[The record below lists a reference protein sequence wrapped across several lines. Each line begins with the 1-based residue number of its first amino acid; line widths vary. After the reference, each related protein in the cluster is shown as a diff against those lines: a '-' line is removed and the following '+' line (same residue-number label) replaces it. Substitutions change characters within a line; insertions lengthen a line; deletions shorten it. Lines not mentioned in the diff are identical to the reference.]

1 MARIAV
7 PKKKAVSELDQM
19 LAEDAARFFHDPTG
33 FTRYAYPWEEPD
45 GPLGAYPGPDD
56 WQVEVMDYIGQQT
69 RTAKTAIRV
78 AISSGHGCGKEIA
91 CTEPV
96 YTPSGPVA
104 MGELKVGDWVLGG
117 DGRPCQVL
125 GVWHQGIRPLYR
137 VTFSDGA
144 SVLAGDPHLW
154 VATSIADRKYKR
166 PARVVTTEEMRTHL
180 YRKYQIPLCGA
191 AEFNISNTYINPYI
205 MGYLLGNGS
214 LCTPS
219 AVKISCH
226 DPEAYAHITSRL
238 PEGYVLSG
246 RTETYQFIARLGKFN
261 GDDGGNKVWRYLDE
275 LGLTYKKAHEKF
287 IPEVYLYGTV
297 GERIEL
303 LRGLMDSD
311 GCCVNA
317 NESGRPNHYRVTFNT
332 SSSLLR
338 DGFIQLIQSLGG
350 VSSYNTDVRRCLK
363 SVSGSGRTNVGKTNF
378 DNYQLSVNLP
388 RRINP
393 FYITRKA
400 DVYEEYLQANKRNPV
415 RVVRSIEY
423 ECDDYAACIMVDSP
437 DHTYLTKHYIVTHNS
452 ALASYLVNWFMTTRP
467 DCAVVA
473 TANTKAQLQT
483 KLWRELALWHKRSL
497 FEPWFQWMAT
507 SLRAIEAPET
517 WVANAIPWSVNNP
530 EAFAGLHGQYVMV
543 IFDEACHDDQTD
555 VLTDQGWKRFADL
568 DGTELL
574 FTMDPDTGHCFYERP
589 TRLYKAPYKG
599 ELWEYARRGANF
611 CVTPNHKMLEQRY
624 SPKYNGKPNYT
635 RWGLTP
641 INELTGTNF
650 YVPKGVASR
659 EELSIDTFTI
669 PAYKGKRKQWAKLVV
684 PMDDW
689 MVFLGWYFSEGH
701 LTYSRGNI
709 DTVCIT
715 QKVSAPLAK
724 LRKLVDAWGCNTKL
738 YEYDPN
744 TVLSIRHAGLAAYL
758 HALGRGCLV
767 KRLPAEIRK
776 ASQGQQELFLRAFCE
791 GDGYYK
797 SPERMILYTSNA
809 GLADDLQEVA
819 LLAGFNSTVRTRRL
833 AGKVAKFTTHSA
845 TSTVDW
851 YVVSVAD
858 RVQPRANIRRKH
870 IQKVAYEGVVYC
882 AEVPSHHTLLTRRQ
896 GVSVWSGNSAIEDI
910 IWETMEGAMTTAGF
924 TPIWVVQGNPTR
936 SSGGFYRCFHDP
948 KSPWKTFQVDSR
960 TARMTNKA
968 QLQEWIERWGA
979 DSNFARVRIYGEFPT
994 VGDLQFIPSPDVDR
1008 AMANK
1013 AVPLDSDYLVL
1024 GVDIARKGLDTS
1036 VIIPRSSNRVLK
1048 PRVFRITDTMMLA
1061 ATIAEVIDELHPDTT
1076 FVDGNGVGAGVV
1088 DRLRQL
1094 GYDVIDVLGQ
1104 SKPLDERYYNKRAEC
1119 YGGVKNWL
1127 RGDVQLPK
1135 DEELREE
1142 LVGLEYDLR
1151 KDRILLEDKDDI
1163 RERIGRSPD
1172 KADALAL
1179 TFAEPINAV
1188 RMRRTDT
1195 AMRRVASH
1203 RAGRDWRA
1211 V

>member
-33 FTRYAYPWEEPD
+33 FTRYAYPWGESD

-78 AISSGHGCGKEIA
+78 AISSGHGSGKALENNELVLTPQGWRRMGDLRLGDQVMA
-91 CTEPV
+91 VDGTPTPV
-96 YTPSGPVA
+96 VGVYPQ
-104 MGELKVGDWVLGG
+104 GE
-117 DGRPCQVL
+117 RE
-125 GVWHQGIRPLYR
+125 LYR
-137 VTFSDGA
+137 VTLDDGC
-144 SVLAGDPHLW
+144 SVVVDGDHLW
-154 VATSIADRKYKR
+154 QTTTRSERKHGKAAGVR
-166 PARVVTTEEMRTHL
+166 TTREIMNSLTFPNGPVQGLNHC
-180 YRKYQIPLCGA
+180 IPTCGA
-191 AEFNISNTYINPYI
+191 IQHPEAVVPLDP
-205 MGYLLGNGS
+205 YLLGFWLGDGCRAS
-214 LCTPS
+214 IGR
-219 AVKISCH
+219 V
-226 DPEAYAHITSRL
+226 
-238 PEGYVLSG
+238 PEGKMEPLQACGGVLPPRAS
-246 RTETYQFIARLGKFN
+246 TSKP
-261 GDDGGNKVWRYLDE
+261 YLFYATVKNAKE
-275 LGLTYKKAHEKF
+275 KLSALGLFEKRSWEKF
-287 IPEVYLYGTV
+287 IPSCYLHASVEQRVALLQGLLDTDGTV
-297 GERIEL
+297 GKTGAITFDSASEALADGVAEL
-303 LRGLMDSD
+303 VR
-311 GCCVNA
+311 
-317 NESGRPNHYRVTFNT
+317 
-332 SSSLLR
+332 
-338 DGFIQLIQSLGG
+338 SLGG
-350 VSSYNTDVRRCLK
+350 VARRGGRQGRIDGVDKRWGYRVFVALPMGVVPFRIEHK
-363 SVSGSGRTNVGKTNF
+363 RRLYAPVWGHKNRDRVSRRFIASVEREGVG
-378 DNYQLSVNLP
+378 
-388 RRINP
+388 
-393 FYITRKA
+393 
-400 DVYEEYLQANKRNPV
+400 QATCI
-415 RVVRSIEY
+415 RVAHPSHLFV
-423 ECDDYAACIMVDSP
+423 VK
-437 DHTYLTKHYIVTHNS
+437 DHIVTHNS

-473 TANTKAQLQT
+473 TANTKTQLQT

-641 INELTGTNF
+641 INELTGTDF

-845 TSTVDW
+845 TSTVDG

-896 GVSVWSGNSAIEDI
+896 GVSVWSGNSAVDDI
-910 IWETMEGAMTTAGF
+910 IWETMEGAMTTAGY

-1195 AMRRVASH
+1195 AIRRVASH

>member
-33 FTRYAYPWEEPD
+33 FTRYAYPWEESD

-69 RTAKTAIRV
+69 RTAQTAIRV
-78 AISSGHGCGKEIA
+78 AISSGHGSGKSLDNNELVLTPQGWRRMGDLRLGDQVMA
-91 CTEPV
+91 VDGTPTPV
-96 YTPSGPVA
+96 VGVYPQ
-104 MGELKVGDWVLGG
+104 GE
-117 DGRPCQVL
+117 RE
-125 GVWHQGIRPLYR
+125 LYR
-137 VTFSDGA
+137 VTLDDGC
-144 SVLAGDPHLW
+144 SVVVDGDHLW
-154 VATSIADRKYKR
+154 QTTTRSERKHGKAAGVR
-166 PARVVTTEEMRTHL
+166 TTREIMNSLTFPNGPVQGLNHC
-180 YRKYQIPLCGA
+180 IPTCGA
-191 AEFNISNTYINPYI
+191 IQHPEAVVPLDP
-205 MGYLLGNGS
+205 YLLGFWLGDGCRAS
-214 LCTPS
+214 IGR
-219 AVKISCH
+219 V
-226 DPEAYAHITSRL
+226 
-238 PEGYVLSG
+238 PEGKMEPLQACGGVLPPRAS
-246 RTETYQFIARLGKFN
+246 TSKP
-261 GDDGGNKVWRYLDE
+261 YLFYATVKNAKE
-275 LGLTYKKAHEKF
+275 KLSALGLFDKRSWEKF
-287 IPEVYLYGTV
+287 IPSCYLHASVEQRVALLQGLLDTDGTV
-297 GERIEL
+297 GKTGAITFDSASEALADGVAEL
-303 LRGLMDSD
+303 VR
-311 GCCVNA
+311 
-317 NESGRPNHYRVTFNT
+317 
-332 SSSLLR
+332 
-338 DGFIQLIQSLGG
+338 SLGG
-350 VSSYNTDVRRCLK
+350 VARRGGRQGRIDGVDKRWSYRVFVALPMGVVPFRVEHKRRLYSPVWGHK
-363 SVSGSGRTNVGKTNF
+363 NRDRVSRRFITSVEREGVGQATCIRVAHPS
-378 DNYQLSVNLP
+378 QL
-388 RRINP
+388 
-393 FYITRKA
+393 F
-400 DVYEEYLQANKRNPV
+400 
-415 RVVRSIEY
+415 VVKG
-423 ECDDYAACIMVDSP
+423 
-437 DHTYLTKHYIVTHNS
+437 HIVTHNS
-452 ALASYLVNWFMTTRP
+452 ALASYLINWFMTTRP

-473 TANTKAQLQT
+473 TANTKTQLQT

-530 EAFAGLHGQYVMV
+530 EAFAGLHGQHVLV
-543 IFDEACHDDQTD
+543 IFDE
-555 VLTDQGWKRFADL
+555 
-568 DGTELL
+568 
-574 FTMDPDTGHCFYERP
+574 
-589 TRLYKAPYKG
+589 
-599 ELWEYARRGANF
+599 
-611 CVTPNHKMLEQRY
+611 
-624 SPKYNGKPNYT
+624 S
-635 RWGLTP
+635 
-641 INELTGTNF
+641 
-650 YVPKGVASR
+650 
-659 EELSIDTFTI
+659 
-669 PAYKGKRKQWAKLVV
+669 
-684 PMDDW
+684 
-689 MVFLGWYFSEGH
+689 
-701 LTYSRGNI
+701 
-709 DTVCIT
+709 
-715 QKVSAPLAK
+715 SA
-724 LRKLVDAWGCNTKL
+724 VD
-738 YEYDPN
+738 
-744 TVLSIRHAGLAAYL
+744 
-758 HALGRGCLV
+758 
-767 KRLPAEIRK
+767 
-776 ASQGQQELFLRAFCE
+776 
-791 GDGYYK
+791 
-797 SPERMILYTSNA
+797 
-809 GLADDLQEVA
+809 
-819 LLAGFNSTVRTRRL
+819 
-833 AGKVAKFTTHSA
+833 
-845 TSTVDW
+845 
-851 YVVSVAD
+851 
-858 RVQPRANIRRKH
+858 
-870 IQKVAYEGVVYC
+870 
-882 AEVPSHHTLLTRRQ
+882 
-896 GVSVWSGNSAIEDI
+896 DI

-1195 AMRRVASH
+1195 AIRRVASH

>member
-1 MARIAV
+1 MARMAA
-7 PKKKAVSELDQM
+7 PRKGAVSELDQM

-33 FTRYAYPWEEPD
+33 FTRYAYPWGEPG
-45 GPLGAYPGPDD
+45 GPLEIYPGPDD

-69 RTAKTAIRV
+69 RTAQTAIRV
-78 AISSGHGCGKEIA
+78 AISSGHGSGKALENNELVLTPQGWRRMGDLRLGDQVMA
-91 CTEPV
+91 VDGTPTSVVGV
-96 YTPSGPVA
+96 YPQ
-104 MGELKVGDWVLGG
+104 GE
-117 DGRPCQVL
+117 RE
-125 GVWHQGIRPLYR
+125 LYR
-137 VTFSDGA
+137 VTLDDGC
-144 SVLAGDPHLW
+144 SVVVDGDHLW
-154 VATSIADRKYKR
+154 QTTTRSERKHGKAAGVR
-166 PARVVTTEEMRTHL
+166 TTREIMNSLTYPNGPVQGLNHC
-180 YRKYQIPLCGA
+180 IPTCGA
-191 AEFNISNTYINPYI
+191 IQHPEAVVPLDP
-205 MGYLLGNGS
+205 YLLGFWLGDGCRAS
-214 LCTPS
+214 
-219 AVKISCH
+219 ISGV
-226 DPEAYAHITSRL
+226 
-238 PEGYVLSG
+238 PEGKMEPLQACGGVLPPRAS
-246 RTETYQFIARLGKFN
+246 TSKP
-261 GDDGGNKVWRYLDE
+261 YLFSATVKNAKE
-275 LGLTYKKAHEKF
+275 KLSALGLFEKRSWEKF
-287 IPEVYLYGTV
+287 IPSCYLHASVEQRVALLQGLLDTDGTIGGTGAITFDSASEALADGV
-297 GERIEL
+297 AEL
-303 LRGLMDSD
+303 VR
-311 GCCVNA
+311 
-317 NESGRPNHYRVTFNT
+317 
-332 SSSLLR
+332 
-338 DGFIQLIQSLGG
+338 SLGG
-350 VSSYNTDVRRCLK
+350 VARRGGRQGRIDGVDKRWSYRVFVALPMGVVPFRVEHKRRLYAPVWGHK
-363 SVSGSGRTNVGKTNF
+363 NRDRVSRRFIASVEREGVG
-378 DNYQLSVNLP
+378 
-388 RRINP
+388 
-393 FYITRKA
+393 
-400 DVYEEYLQANKRNPV
+400 QATCI
-415 RVVRSIEY
+415 RVAHPSHLFV
-423 ECDDYAACIMVDSP
+423 VK
-437 DHTYLTKHYIVTHNS
+437 DHIVTHNS

-530 EAFAGLHGQYVMV
+530 EAFAGLHGQYVLV
-543 IFDEACHDDQTD
+543 IFDEA
-555 VLTDQGWKRFADL
+555 
-568 DGTELL
+568 
-574 FTMDPDTGHCFYERP
+574 
-589 TRLYKAPYKG
+589 
-599 ELWEYARRGANF
+599 
-611 CVTPNHKMLEQRY
+611 
-624 SPKYNGKPNYT
+624 
-635 RWGLTP
+635 
-641 INELTGTNF
+641 
-650 YVPKGVASR
+650 
-659 EELSIDTFTI
+659 
-669 PAYKGKRKQWAKLVV
+669 
-684 PMDDW
+684 
-689 MVFLGWYFSEGH
+689 
-701 LTYSRGNI
+701 
-709 DTVCIT
+709 
-715 QKVSAPLAK
+715 
-724 LRKLVDAWGCNTKL
+724 
-738 YEYDPN
+738 
-744 TVLSIRHAGLAAYL
+744 
-758 HALGRGCLV
+758 
-767 KRLPAEIRK
+767 
-776 ASQGQQELFLRAFCE
+776 
-791 GDGYYK
+791 
-797 SPERMILYTSNA
+797 
-809 GLADDLQEVA
+809 
-819 LLAGFNSTVRTRRL
+819 
-833 AGKVAKFTTHSA
+833 
-845 TSTVDW
+845 
-851 YVVSVAD
+851 
-858 RVQPRANIRRKH
+858 
-870 IQKVAYEGVVYC
+870 
-882 AEVPSHHTLLTRRQ
+882 
-896 GVSVWSGNSAIEDI
+896 SAIDDI
-910 IWETMEGAMTTAGF
+910 IWETMEGAMTTDGY

-1048 PRVFRITDTMMLA
+1048 PRVFRITDAMMLA

-1195 AMRRVASH
+1195 AMRQVASH

-1211 V
+1211 A